1 MAGISLWLFRHFIRD
16 DGQTLLEYALIIALI
31 AAVLV
36 LSLVIFANQIS
47 SAFSTVAGS
56 F

>member
-1 MAGISLWLFRHFIRD
+1 MAGISLWLYRLFIRD
-16 DGQTLLEYALIIALI
+16 DGQTLLEYALIVSLI

-47 SAFSTVAGS
+47 SAFSTIAGG